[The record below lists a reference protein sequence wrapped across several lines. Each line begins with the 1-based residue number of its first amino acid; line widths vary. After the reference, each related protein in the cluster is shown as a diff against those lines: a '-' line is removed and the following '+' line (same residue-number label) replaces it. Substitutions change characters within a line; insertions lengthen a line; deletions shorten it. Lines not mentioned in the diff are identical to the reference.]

1 MYAGSNRD
9 HLGEPL
15 LNLKATQPWSGAVT
29 PHRIN
34 HRHAGFISTDV
45 KIHLYLLSFLNT
57 EMAYV
62 VEILPH
68 VRQDIVKNM
77 FADELAPQG
86 SKTSSVGGG
95 VDLVILEYSNS
106 SNRWDKG

>member
-1 MYAGSNRD
+1 
-9 HLGEPL
+9 
-15 LNLKATQPWSGAVT
+15 
-29 PHRIN
+29 
-34 HRHAGFISTDV
+34 
-45 KIHLYLLSFLNT
+45 
-57 EMAYV
+57 MAYV

-77 FADELAPQG
+77 FVDELAPQG